1 MIAPPARAAQAHA
14 IVATSNKRMRKT
26 MDYSELLF
34 AYHVRELAMKRLVHE
49 TPEGLTAEAATQYM
63 FERYEP
69 TVIGV
74 VRELQNVA
82 TMIRKA
88 APEAAAQDASI
99 R

>member
-1 MIAPPARAAQAHA
+1 
-14 IVATSNKRMRKT
+14 
-26 MDYSELLF
+26 MDYSELVF

-88 APEAAAQDASI
+88 VPEAAAQDASI

>member
-1 MIAPPARAAQAHA
+1 
-14 IVATSNKRMRKT
+14 

-49 TPEGLTAEAATQYM
+49 TPEGLTPEAATQYM
-63 FERYEP
+63 FERFEP
-69 TVIGV
+69 TVLGV

-88 APEAAAQDASI
+88 APASAQDDQHF
-99 R
+99 

>member
-1 MIAPPARAAQAHA
+1 
-14 IVATSNKRMRKT
+14 

-88 APEAAAQDASI
+88 APEAAAQEGSI

>member
-1 MIAPPARAAQAHA
+1 MENE
-14 IVATSNKRMRKT
+14 TN
-26 MDYSELLF
+26 YSELLF

-49 TPEGLTAEAATQYM
+49 TPEGLSPEAATRYM
-63 FERYEP
+63 FERFEP

-88 APEAAAQDASI
+88 GPALPDTPGMPGGLPSGDASAG
-99 R
+99 

>member
-1 MIAPPARAAQAHA
+1 MENE
-14 IVATSNKRMRKT
+14 TN
-26 MDYSELLF
+26 YSELLF

-49 TPEGLTAEAATQYM
+49 TPEGLSPEAATRYM
-63 FERYEP
+63 FERFEP

-88 APEAAAQDASI
+88 GPGAAA
-99 R
+99 

>member
-1 MIAPPARAAQAHA
+1 MVLSRAENLQQPDEE
-14 IVATSNKRMRKT
+14 TMDTKE

-63 FERYEP
+63 FERFEP
-69 TVIGV
+69 TVLGV

-82 TMIRKA
+82 TMIRNAGPGTA
-88 APEAAAQDASI
+88 A
-99 R
+99 

>member
-1 MIAPPARAAQAHA
+1 MD
-14 IVATSNKRMRKT
+14 TTT
-26 MDYSELLF
+26 MDYSEMLF

-63 FERYEP
+63 FERFEP

-82 TMIRKA
+82 TMVRKA
-88 APEAAAQDASI
+88 APHGVAQEPLQEPPAP
-99 R
+99 